1 MKSLLLGA
9 VAALALSGAAHAS
22 IIPSLDSVTAEG
34 SDFRFR
40 YTAQLAPD
48 QGVTAGNSLVI
59 VDFAG
64 YVPGSVMSTL
74 ANVSASVSNTLPAGM
89 LLTPGFTDDAAI
101 PDLVFT
107 YNGPD
112 FQTTGGP
119 FSTLFTLDG
128 LSALSTYG
136 DTGFGAFSAV
146 AVRNMGSTAGTP
158 AYNVGQVSVP
168 SPAPEPATWAL
179 FLTGFAGLGVR
190 LRRRR
195 PTGIRARPA

>member
-9 VAALALSGAAHAS
+9 AAALALSSAAHAS
-22 IIPSLDSVTAEG
+22 IIPSLDSITTEG
-34 SDFRFR
+34 SDFRFH
-40 YTAQLAPD
+40 YSAQLAPD
-48 QGVTAGNSLVI
+48 QGVSAGSTLVI

-74 ANVSASVSNTLPAGM
+74 ANVSAAVSNTLPGDL
-89 LLTPGFTDDAAI
+89 LLTPGFMDDAAI

-112 FQTTGGP
+112 FQTSGGP
-119 FSTLFTLDG
+119 FPTLTTLAG

-136 DTGFGAFSAV
+136 GSAFGSFSAV
-146 AVRNMGSTAGTP
+146 AVRNMGTTTGTL

-168 SPAPEPATWAL
+168 SPVPEPASWAL
-179 FLTGFAGLGVR
+179 FLTGFAGLGVM

-195 PTGIRARPA
+195 TVPARYA

>member
-9 VAALALSGAAHAS
+9 VAVLALSSAAHAS

-34 SDFRFR
+34 SDFRFN
-40 YTAQLAPD
+40 YSAQLAPD
-48 QGVTAGNSLVI
+48 QGVTAGSSVVI

-64 YVPGSVMSTL
+64 YVPGSVLSTL
-74 ANVSASVSNTLPAGM
+74 PNVSASVSNTLPGNL
-89 LLTPGFTDDAAI
+89 LLTPGFVDNAAI

-112 FQTTGGP
+112 FQTSGGP
-119 FSTLFTLDG
+119 FVSLTTLAG
-128 LSALSTYG
+128 LSALSIYG
-136 DTGFGAFSAV
+136 DSDFGAFSAV
-146 AVRNMGSTAGTP
+146 AVRNAGTTTGTL

-168 SPAPEPATWAL
+168 SPAPEPGTWAL
-179 FLTGFAGLGVR
+179 FLTGFTGLGIM

-195 PTGIRARPA
+195 TAPIRCA